1 MVLEA
6 AIRKTANP
14 PQSLKPLRVLLS
26 EGSSTS
32 AREAI
37 TILGLSGHIVEV
49 CDPSPYC
56 LGRFSKFVKK
66 FHRCPGLRDDPAG
79 YLAFVDRLL
88 TKQRFDVLLP
98 IHEQGYLFAR
108 VQQRFKGRVGFA
120 LPTFENYRVA
130 HGKAGFSR
138 LLHEL
143 ELPQPETRIVKS
155 ADEMRA
161 AVRLPCF
168 IKTSVGTASRGVWL
182 VRSERELRQAEQE
195 LHANSAFDDEVL
207 VQSFVAG
214 AIEKAQAVFCRGQ
227 LVGFHAY
234 RQIAAGAGGG
244 DAIKQSVHR
253 YEVRD
258 HVARIGEKLAWH
270 GALSVDYIWSDENSA
285 PLYIDCNPRL
295 VEPMSAYLSGVDLVG
310 MLLEI
315 SLGMTPVAASNS
327 RAGVRT
333 HLAMQAL
340 LGCALRPGT
349 RRELLRE
356 CARLLTKSGSYVN
369 SREELTP
376 LRLDWVSAVPLAL
389 TALLLLVAP
398 KIAHTLESKGW
409 GAHLLD
415 INSIRKIASEK
426 FGMA

>member
-1 MVLEA
+1 M
-6 AIRKTANP
+6 
-14 PQSLKPLRVLLS
+14 
-26 EGSSTS
+26 
-32 AREAI
+32 
-37 TILGLSGHIVEV
+37 
-49 CDPSPYC
+49 
-56 LGRFSKFVKK
+56 
-66 FHRCPGLRDDPAG
+66 
-79 YLAFVDRLL
+79 
-88 TKQRFDVLLP
+88 
-98 IHEQGYLFAR
+98 
-108 VQQRFKGRVGFA
+108 
-120 LPTFENYRVA
+120 
-130 HGKAGFSR
+130 
-138 LLHEL
+138 
-143 ELPQPETRIVKS
+143 
-155 ADEMRA
+155 
-161 AVRLPCF
+161 
-168 IKTSVGTASRGVWL
+168 
-182 VRSERELRQAEQE
+182 
-195 LHANSAFDDEVL
+195 
-207 VQSFVAG
+207 
-214 AIEKAQAVFCRGQ
+214 
-227 LVGFHAY
+227 VGFHAY
-234 RQIAAGAGGG
+234 QQIAAGAGGG